1 MKRNKRSTAHPAHAA
16 SVSEERAGSTVLRP
30 KTILIAPLNW
40 GLGHATRC
48 MPIIDELQRQGARV
62 IIASDGRALRLLEKE
77 YPDLLTLELPPYNI
91 RYGTGSMVW
100 NMAWQMPKILR
111 AIWREQRAVEKII
124 REYQVDALISD
135 NRFGCWS
142 ASISSVFLTHQIHL
156 KVPTLLGLGTFAKWN
171 NRRLIQRYDEC
182 WIPDVEGEPNLS
194 GTLSHGR
201 TLPNTRYVG
210 VLSRMEKMEVEKRYD
225 IIAVLSGPEP
235 QRTFFEEKIIEQL
248 EKLSYSALIVKGK
261 TDSDTRS
268 QNNRIHTVAYL
279 TKNDLNE
286 AMLASDIVITRSGY
300 STLMDLAALQKRQV
314 ILVPT
319 PGQTEQEYL
328 AERFHEQNIFFT
340 QHQNELDLEVAIRE
354 LPKFTGLDM
363 EVNQEKLRDVVSDF
377 LLMDNG

>member
-1 MKRNKRSTAHPAHAA
+1 MSQRNPR
-16 SVSEERAGSTVLRP
+16 TVLI
-30 KTILIAPLNW
+30 TPLNW

-91 RYGTGSMVW
+91 RYGTGNMVW

-111 AIWREQRAVEKII
+111 AMRREQHAVKRII
-124 REYQVDALISD
+124 HKYQVDALISD

-142 ASISSVFLTHQIHL
+142 AQIPSVFLTHQVHL
-156 KVPTLLGLGTFAKWN
+156 KVPSLLGLGTFSKWN
-171 NRRLIQRYDEC
+171 NRRLIRRYDEC
-182 WIPDVEGEPNLS
+182 WIPDMEGEPNLS

-201 TLPNTRYVG
+201 MLPNARYVG
-210 VLSRMEKMEVEKRYD
+210 VLSRMQKMDVEKRYD

-248 EKLSYSALIVKGK
+248 QKLSYSALIVKGK
-261 TDSDTRS
+261 TDSDTHT
-268 QNNRIHTVAYL
+268 QNDHIHTVAYL

-300 STLMDLAALQKRQV
+300 STLMDLVALQKRQV
-314 ILVPT
+314 ILIPT

-328 AERFHEQNIFFT
+328 AERFHQQNIFFYQN
-340 QHQNELDLEVAIRE
+340 QHELNLEAAIHSLSSFR
-354 LPKFTGLDM
+354 GLEM
-363 EVNQEKLRDVVSDF
+363 EVNEEKLRQVVRDF
-377 LLMDNG
+377 LMKM